1 VLNSEEPKEVHKSPV
16 DAETQSEAALVEET
30 LDSPPLVD
38 QQSFA
43 HGCHGV
49 FSLAAGLS
57 SALLRQILQGV
68 VADEAAAVY
77 DLLCP
82 VRRMV
87 TVR

>member
-1 VLNSEEPKEVHKSPV
+1 VLNSEEPEEVHKSPV
-16 DAETQSEAALVEET
+16 DAENQSEAAIGEEA

-57 SALLRQILQGV
+57 SAFLRQILQRV
-68 VADEAAAVY
+68 VAGEAAAVY
-77 DLLCP
+77 DILCP
-82 VRRMV
+82 ARRMV